1 MTDFQMW
8 VLVAGFLS
16 PPVLAVIQQ
25 TKWDVKVKAVVTFVF
40 AILLGGIASYLHGD
54 LVGRTW
60 VSTTLIIL
68 VTAIATYHGFWKPTN
83 VADSIESRTNIG
95 GSTTTAV

>member
-1 MTDFQMW
+1 MTDYQMW
-8 VLVAGFLS
+8 ILVAGFLS

-25 TKWDVKVKAVVTFVF
+25 TKWDKKLKSVVTFLWAV
-40 AILLGGIASYLHGD
+40 ILGGIGSYLHGD
-54 LVGRTW
+54 VNGKTW

-95 GSTTTAV
+95 SSPSSPV